1 MKKQNRHFFFNAG
14 MTVLFFVF
22 LLSASVFAA
31 VAFRPLYY
39 WLINLLKIPESTG
52 YNYETCKTNFDVLI
66 RYNMFFGPD
75 ILEFPDFVMSINGA
89 THFKEVKTIFVTLQ
103 YVAMGSGLLMIPGCI
118 LARKKWAYGW
128 LKATIILTVSV
139 IGTVGLAMLINWEWT
154 FVQMHKI
161 LFRNDYW
168 LFDPWQDPIINI
180 LPNGVFFAYG
190 ALILVLMGIGLVIA
204 GLVYRKKKGNI
215 AKVTAVRKSGR
226 AGKKG

>member
-1 MKKQNRHFFFNAG
+1 
-14 MTVLFFVF
+14 
-22 LLSASVFAA
+22 
-31 VAFRPLYY
+31 
-39 WLINLLKIPESTG
+39 
-52 YNYETCKTNFDVLI
+52 
-66 RYNMFFGPD
+66 
-75 ILEFPDFVMSINGA
+75 
-89 THFKEVKTIFVTLQ
+89 
-103 YVAMGSGLLMIPGCI
+103 
-118 LARKKWAYGW
+118 
-128 LKATIILTVSV
+128 
-139 IGTVGLAMLINWEWT
+139 MLINWEWT
-154 FVQMHKI
+154 FVLMHKI